1 MTVKANIASV
11 LMTNGE
17 SVSDG
22 KMSARSMWKSWII
35 TKGSKMDSKLQ
46 EIHPG
51 EILLEEFLKPM
62 GITNARLAS
71 DIDVP
76 TSRISEII
84 NGKRPV
90 TVDTAMRL
98 SVYFNMEARFWLN
111 LQAEY
116 DVRMAEANLLPEIKR
131 RIRPLE
137 SVAG

>member
-1 MTVKANIASV
+1 
-11 LMTNGE
+11 
-17 SVSDG
+17 
-22 KMSARSMWKSWII
+22 
-35 TKGSKMDSKLQ
+35 MDSKLP

-51 EILLEEFLKPM
+51 EILLEEFLKPR

-76 TSRISEII
+76 TSRISEVI
-84 NGKRPV
+84 NGKRPI

-98 SVYFNMEARFWLN
+98 SVYFGMEARFWLN

-116 DVRMAEANLLPEIKR
+116 DVRMAEASLLPEIKR

-137 SVAG
+137 PVAP

>member
-1 MTVKANIASV
+1 
-11 LMTNGE
+11 MTN
-17 SVSDG
+17 
-22 KMSARSMWKSWII
+22 
-35 TKGSKMDSKLQ
+35 KLE

-51 EILLEEFLKPM
+51 EILREEFLKPM
-62 GITNARLAS
+62 GITSARLAS

-84 NGKRPV
+84 NKGRPI

-98 SVYFNMEARFWLN
+98 GLFFNMEPRFWIN

-116 DVRMAEANLLPEIKR
+116 DVRVAEANLLPTIIK

-137 SVAG
+137 LERA